1 MQLFAYTPRSALR
14 FRLVIGCL
22 AAALAPLGSSPVSA
36 QAVGYELLPTGEYV
50 WWNDAFGLED
60 GLLYGGRFAFTF
72 GPRVAL
78 EPFGFFRNNVEAD
91 PARIDGD
98 SALFA
103 GLASRE
109 LDLRHLGATVRVDL
123 ANGDVVPFL
132 RLGGGVLRLEPENAD
147 EADQI
152 SLIGGGGIRFGLAG
166 LAAELFAE
174 DVAFRINRFRLFG
187 GVGEDPDVD
196 DLRHNVVA
204 GAALKIPLGGGFG
217 EVSEM
222 SGLQGAAIPIEPFV
236 GRLDY
241 DSDLGLD
248 EQTLVGARAGI
259 DLSSLFGLRGYY
271 WRGINDD
278 FDDFQ
283 EVQSYGGEARFQ
295 LNAGPGLNPYVV
307 AGAGRL
313 NYGDGFEPADG
324 ATAPED
330 KTALVL
336 GGGVNV
342 ALSERLRLVLGAR
355 DYIFDANQEFEDVR
369 STDDLLH
376 NLLLSAGLGFSVGG
390 STPTA
395 QRFQDPERERE
406 LRRLEQETERLRQQN
421 QRLREQAAQQG
432 RQVMVDTVVQVDTVR
447 LGAAAMQ
454 VDTVVVTDEQGRQVR
469 REVVRAA
476 PEARQTRAMAADGR
490 SITVPVPMTG
500 EVYLRYGTPGGVT
513 TGATRAGATLVA
525 APRLSAAEV
534 RALVREEV
542 RREGPEGED
551 VDTELLERRIAERI
565 ADRLEGR
572 FDSLQDDDP
581 MRLRTPL
588 RSYDRDEQGLD
599 AGALARLN
607 ALEQRLLDRID
618 QAFGEA
624 DYVPRPRPLRAARPA
639 AVAPAAPEGREIRVC
654 ILQGG
659 ELQTVSA
666 TYRPATGDTVAMSGG
681 RERAFAEAYP
691 SERGYATRTGW
702 FMNNRP
708 VSFMDRSYVRVGLTR
723 IIPSEELIRIGEY
736 QGVPLF
742 GEARTGSPPEV
753 LYVPVRPGCEF
764 QPFGLEETVRS
775 PRG

>member
-1 MQLFAYTPRSALR
+1 MQLFAHTSRSALC

-22 AAALAPLGSSPVSA
+22 AAALAPLGSSPLSA

-50 WWNDAFGLED
+50 WWNDALGLED

-78 EPFGFFRNNVEAD
+78 EPFGFFRNGLTAD
-91 PARIDGD
+91 PAEIDGD

-123 ANGDVVPFL
+123 ANGNVVPFL
-132 RLGGGVLRLEPENAD
+132 RLGGGVLRLEPENVD

-174 DVAFRINRFRLFG
+174 DVAFRVNRFRLFG
-187 GVGEDPDVD
+187 DVGEDPDAD

-222 SGLQGAAIPIEPFV
+222 GGLQGAAIPIEPFV

-313 NYGDGFEPADG
+313 DYGDGFEPAEG
-324 ATAPED
+324 TMAPEN
-330 KTALVL
+330 KTALIL

-342 ALSERLRLVLGAR
+342 GLSERLRLVLGVR

-376 NLLLSAGLGFSVGG
+376 NLLLSAGLGFSLGG

-395 QRFQDPERERE
+395 ERFQDPERERE

-421 QRLREQAAQQG
+421 QRLREQAAEQG
-432 RQVMVDTVVQVDTVR
+432 RQVVVDTVVQIDTV
-447 LGAAAMQ
+447 
-454 VDTVVVTDEQGRQVR
+454 TVTETVTDEQGRQVR
-469 REVVRAA
+469 REVRRVA
-476 PEARQTRAMAADGR
+476 PETRRVVEGGTVAGDGR
-490 SITVPVPMTG
+490 SITVPVPTTG
-500 EVYLRYGTPGGVT
+500 EVYLRYGAPGGVR
-513 TGATRAGATLVA
+513 TGATPLGAAPAA

-534 RALVREEV
+534 RALVRDEL
-542 RREGPEGED
+542 RRESPEGEN

-565 ADRLEGR
+565 AERLEGR
-572 FDSLQDDDP
+572 FDALGDDEDLL
-581 MRLRTPL
+581 RLRTPL
-588 RSYDRDEQGLD
+588 RSYDRDEEGLD
-599 AGALARLN
+599 AVALARLD
-607 ALEQRLLDRID
+607 ALEQRLMDRID
-618 QAFGEA
+618 RAFGET
-624 DYVPRPRPLRAARPA
+624 DYEPRPRPLRPTRPA
-639 AVAPAAPEGREIRVC
+639 PAAPAAPEGREIRVC

-666 TYRPATGDTVAMSGG
+666 TYRPASGDTVAMRGG
-681 RERAFAEAYP
+681 RERAFADAYP
-691 SERGYATRTGW
+691 VGREYAARTGW

-736 QGVPLF
+736 QGIPLF
-742 GEARTGSPPEV
+742 GEARTGAPPDV

-764 QPFGLEETVRS
+764 QPYGLEETVRS